1 MTPNQSRRL
10 SEDLAD
16 AARLIAHQLGSGI
29 RTETKTEDEPP
40 ARIRSSPAVS
50 DLTYR
55 GFRGWGL
62 AQVRLKRMAPKLPA
76 LEIQALLAMAWSALE
91 SSMRAQ
97 HILVDE
103 TVAAA
108 KSLKGQSV
116 AGFVNALLR
125 RSLDDQAAALKDAS
139 QPEAKYNA
147 PGWWIDKIRHDYQGE
162 ADAVLMALTQRSG
175 LTVRLNPSAGFDAQR
190 YLESLHDRGLQGTKV
205 GPTAVSI
212 SPPVPVEEIPGFAEG
227 WVSVQDASAQAA
239 LACIEDI
246 QPTTGPLEILDAC
259 AAPGGKTIA
268 LAQRFEGYVW
278 AVDSSATRLARL
290 THDLSRVGPTLRARV
305 EAVVCDLTQP
315 WRAVKAA
322 SGEFLPEFFDLI
334 VLDAPC
340 SASGVSR
347 RHPEIPWKRTAA
359 QIKSVVKTQ
368 RQMLDLLWGRLHPG
382 GQLLFVTCSVFSE
395 EGEQQQEA
403 FLSRTPDA
411 ECLPA
416 AGRLLPI
423 AQRDQGV
430 DQDGFF
436 VARFRKRC

>member
-1 MTPNQSRRL
+1 M
-10 SEDLAD
+10 
-16 AARLIAHQLGSGI
+16 
-29 RTETKTEDEPP
+29 
-40 ARIRSSPAVS
+40 S

-76 LEIQALLAMAWSALE
+76 IEIQALFAIAWSALG
-91 SSMRAQ
+91 SAMRPQ
-97 HILVDE
+97 HVLVDE

-108 KSLKGQSV
+108 KSLQGQSV

-125 RSLDDQAAALKDAS
+125 RSLDDQAAALGDAN

-147 PGWWIDKIRHDYQGE
+147 PGWWIDKIRHDYQDQ
-162 ADAVLMALTQRSG
+162 ADAVLTALTQRSG
-175 LTVRLNPSAGFDAQR
+175 LTVRLDPGAGLDAQR
-190 YLESLHDRGLQGTKV
+190 YLASLHDRGLQGTMV

-239 LACIEDI
+239 LASIEDI
-246 QPTTGPLEILDAC
+246 EPTTRPLEILDAC

-268 LAQRFEGYVW
+268 LAQRFQGRVW

-290 THDLSRVGPTLRARV
+290 THDLSRVGPTLGARV
-305 EAVVCDLTQP
+305 ETVVHNLTQP
-315 WRAVKAA
+315 WTSVKAA
-322 SGEFLPEFFDLI
+322 SGNFLPESFDLI

-347 RHPEIPWKRTAA
+347 RHPEIPWKRTAD

-368 RQMLDLLWGRLHPG
+368 RQMLDLLWGRLQPG

-411 ECLPA
+411 EPLPA

-423 AQRDQGV
+423 AQRNQGV

>member
-1 MTPNQSRRL
+1 
-10 SEDLAD
+10 
-16 AARLIAHQLGSGI
+16 
-29 RTETKTEDEPP
+29 
-40 ARIRSSPAVS
+40 
-50 DLTYR
+50 
-55 GFRGWGL
+55 
-62 AQVRLKRMAPKLPA
+62 
-76 LEIQALLAMAWSALE
+76 
-91 SSMRAQ
+91 MRAQ

-125 RSLDDQAAALKDAS
+125 RTLDDPVAALRDAS
-139 QPEAKYNA
+139 LPEAKYNA
-147 PGWWIDKIRHDYQGE
+147 PGWWIDKIRHDYQGQ

-175 LTVRLNPSAGFDAQR
+175 LTVRLFPWAGIAAQG
-190 YLESLHDRGLQGTKV
+190 YLELLQKHGLEGTMV
-205 GPTAVSI
+205 GPTAISI
-212 SPPVPVEEIPGFAEG
+212 SPPVPVEEIPGFTEG

-239 LACIEDI
+239 LASIEDI
-246 QPTTGPLEILDAC
+246 HSTTGPLEILDAC
-259 AAPGGKTIA
+259 AAPGGKTVA
-268 LAQRFEGYVW
+268 LAQRFAGRVW
-278 AVDSSATRLARL
+278 AVDSSSTRLARL
-290 THDLSRVGPTLRARV
+290 IHDLSRVGPTLRARV
-305 EAVVCDLTQP
+305 ETAVHDLTQP
-315 WRAVKAA
+315 WTLVKAA
-322 SGEFLPEFFDLI
+322 SGNFLPEFFDLI
-334 VLDAPC
+334 LLDAPC

-347 RHPEIPWKRTAA
+347 RHPEIPWKRTAD
-359 QIKSVVKTQ
+359 QIRSVVKTQ

-382 GQLLFVTCSVFSE
+382 GQLLFVTCSVFFE

-411 ECLPA
+411 ELLPA